1 MYTMFDFGGVPSI
14 LLRLFEFLLLSSR
27 GCLCRLQLWREA
39 IFFCENRE
47 KMGGVCN
54 WVVVSNILYFH
65 LYLRKISNLTHIFQ
79 MG

>member
-1 MYTMFDFGGVPSI
+1 MQTSA
-14 LLRLFEFLLLSSR
+14 LER
-27 GCLCRLQLWREA
+27 GDM
-39 IFFCENRE
+39 FCENRE

-65 LYLRKISNLTHIFQ
+65 PYLRKISNLTNIFQ